1 MLRSIKLSKMKA
13 FPRPRSL
20 SAAYNRPFSVGIPH
34 RAPASRVHDSQVQV
48 TWDDKSSSKY
58 HHIWLRDHC
67 RCAECYQPVTKQRL
81 HNTFEL
87 PADIKPIDVQSKPEG
102 LQVTW
107 PASSS
112 SHTSLYPWDW
122 LEEHTY
128 EPRRP
133 RQAPEKTLWGSEIAQ
148 NPPTVNYEEV
158 MAEDGAGLYKW
169 LTNIDKYGFCFVSG
183 VPANPEATEEACK
196 RIGFIRE
203 THYGGFYDFTA
214 DLSRGDTAY
223 SNLALGAHTDNTYFT
238 DPCGIQLFH
247 LLSHTE
253 GSGGET
259 LLVDGF
265 HVASLLKKAHPDAY
279 KILSTVPITGHAAG
293 EEGIFYT
300 ATRPPLEHNAWT
312 GELQSV
318 RWNNDDRSVI
328 TDVPE
333 GDMLKWYEAI
343 RTWNKLLTSPSSEY
357 WVQLTP
363 GTLIG
368 TPSPLPHSLF
378 GPFMDGTPGI
388 DNHRVLHG
396 RAAFTGKRRMSGA
409 YIGKD
414 EFRSQLAVLKER
426 FAGTGGERSVWNA
439 GL

>member
-1 MLRSIKLSKMKA
+1 MEASSSDGRYTHEEDDMLWSFRLSRLKA
-13 FPRPRSL
+13 FSL
-20 SAAYNRPFSVGIPH
+20 PP
-34 RAPASRVHDSQVQV
+34 
-48 TWDDKSSSKY
+48 
-58 HHIWLRDHC
+58 
-67 RCAECYQPVTKQRL
+67 
-81 HNTFEL
+81 
-87 PADIKPIDVQSKPEG
+87 DIKPIDVQSKPEG

-122 LEEHTY
+122 LERHTY
-128 EPRRP
+128 EPRQP
-133 RQAPEKTLWGSEIAQ
+133 QQAPEKALWGSEIAK
-148 NPPTVNYEEV
+148 NPPTVKYEE
-158 MAEDGAGLYKW
+158 
-169 LTNIDKYGFCFVSG
+169 DKYGFCFVSG

-223 SNLALGAHTDNTYFT
+223 SNLAL
-238 DPCGIQLFH
+238 
-247 LLSHTE
+247 
-253 GSGGET
+253 
-259 LLVDGF
+259 DGPLRNPALPPTVPHGRF
-265 HVASLLKKAHPDAY
+265 RRRDAARRRFYVAALLKESHPEAY

-300 ATRPPLEHNAWT
+300 ATRPPLEHNAST

-333 GDMLKWYEAI
+333 GGMLKWYDAI
-343 RTWNKLLTSPSSEY
+343 RTWNKLLTSAGSEY

-363 GTLIG
+363 GTLI
-368 TPSPLPHSLF
+368 
-378 GPFMDGTPGI
+378 GI

-426 FAGTGGERSVWNA
+426 FAADTPGAQTGTAGGRSVWNA